1 MILPPSRTVLY
12 NGITLQLSPVSSTPM
27 LTWEL
32 ERVIESFL
40 SQEDDRSHNIQ
51 ISLRHDAHLLDCQRP
66 PIQVSSTLGIHEEA
80 CTDDDD
86 ESMVDPPIHVHYY
99 EATTS
104 NEFVPSLAPHRE
116 WTRVK
121 QDLDDSPGPK
131 INTNTHTDLMW
142 VDLRCQAKLPLERPA
157 DCCHFLRSLLGV
169 SHIAHPWGD
178 ADPNEFPV
186 VCVVLPAPIPKAL
199 LSFRTT
205 DACPSYFLHSICQ
218 IDIPNQNQQWWKPKQ
233 TVTIRDLEPAIL
245 FVYRRL
251 PPRVCLM
258 VQHPMKHDVPIGC
271 LVESYTRQR
280 DEDLE
285 DDDDNVFQQ
294 FYRPVAPPFLSMKQ
308 DYSNLMEPL
317 LLTENFQTIRQEA
330 MNIPQWTAWPERQH
344 YSSKGDSD
352 EPTWTVFPL
361 CHCFPANIV
370 ENRTWID
377 ATSNFVPQTVALL
390 KEHLG
395 DTLRTALFSR
405 LEPESTLEAH
415 TGWEDLANHVYR
427 LHLPLVVPNGEG
439 LCGAWVDGCV
449 ETHKEGRPLVFD
461 DSKVHRAFNYS
472 STGARVVLILDLARP
487 VYLPIGTATGGHT
500 DELDSFINSIT

>member
-1 MILPPSRTVLY
+1 
-12 NGITLQLSPVSSTPM
+12 
-27 LTWEL
+27 
-32 ERVIESFL
+32 
-40 SQEDDRSHNIQ
+40 
-51 ISLRHDAHLLDCQRP
+51 
-66 PIQVSSTLGIHEEA
+66 
-80 CTDDDD
+80 
-86 ESMVDPPIHVHYY
+86 
-99 EATTS
+99 
-104 NEFVPSLAPHRE
+104 
-116 WTRVK
+116 
-121 QDLDDSPGPK
+121 
-131 INTNTHTDLMW
+131 
-142 VDLRCQAKLPLERPA
+142 
-157 DCCHFLRSLLGV
+157 
-169 SHIAHPWGD
+169 
-178 ADPNEFPV
+178 
-186 VCVVLPAPIPKAL
+186 
-199 LSFRTT
+199 
-205 DACPSYFLHSICQ
+205 
-218 IDIPNQNQQWWKPKQ
+218 
-233 TVTIRDLEPAIL
+233 
-245 FVYRRL
+245 
-251 PPRVCLM
+251 M

-308 DYSNLMEPL
+308 DYSNLIEPL